1 MRKISKIFGFNS
13 SQHSLRTEVFAGIS
27 TFIVMAY
34 ILALAPKAFEG
45 VGGTADPFPTAA
57 LFTATAL
64 VSAVSTF
71 LMAVYAKR
79 PLAVAPGVGLL
90 FFISG
95 TVCMQ
100 MGYSWHFALTAILL
114 EGVLFT
120 VLAFSRLRYL
130 IMESIPLSLRS
141 ATAVGVGLFLASLGL
156 KSAGMTDSGA
166 AIVSLASIVTEPE
179 KQLFAICV
187 MLSGV
192 LIVYRVKGAIFLS
205 IIASTI
211 LGIPLGLTRFD
222 EVMTIPESPAPLFM
236 QMEWSEDIFS
246 IDMFVCVVSI
256 FFLDV
261 FDTIGTVSGV
271 LSNTNLS
278 RSNGRI
284 SRMSH
289 IFQVDAISSM
299 LSGLM
304 GTTTCTSYL
313 ESAAGVAE
321 GGRTGVPSLV
331 TAICFLFALFFSPIF
346 LAIPPV
352 VTGAIL
358 LVVSFQMFAAIKH
371 INFTNPV
378 EAIPSVLVIL
388 VMAIIGSISD
398 GIVVGVITYAVL
410 NFTAEM
416 KQERERRKRGHFFTI
431 NKIGRA
437 HV

>member
-1 MRKISKIFGFNS
+1 MRKIAKIFGFNS

-271 LSNTNLS
+271 LSTTNLS

-416 KQERERRKRGHFFTI
+416 KQERERRKRGHFFTN
-431 NKIGRA
+431 NKDE
-437 HV
+437 

>member
-1 MRKISKIFGFNS
+1 MRKIAKIFGFNS

-271 LSNTNLS
+271 LSTTNLS

-321 GGRTGVPSLV
+321 GGRTGVTSLV
-331 TAICFLFALFFSPIF
+331 TVICFLFALFFSPIF

-358 LVVSFQMFAAIKH
+358 LVVSFHMFAAIKH

-431 NKIGRA
+431 NKDE
-437 HV
+437 

>member
-1 MRKISKIFGFNS
+1 MRKIAKIFGFNS
-13 SQHSLRTEVFAGIS
+13 NQHSLRTEVFAGIS

-57 LFTATAL
+57 LFTATVL

-130 IMESIPLSLRS
+130 IMERIPLSLRS

-211 LGIPLGLTRFD
+211 IGIPLGLTRFD

-271 LSNTNLS
+271 LSNTSLS

-289 IFQVDAISSM
+289 IFQVDAISST

-321 GGRTGVPSLV
+321 GGRTGVTSLV
-331 TAICFLFALFFSPIF
+331 TVICFLFALFFSPLF

-398 GIVVGVITYAVL
+398 GIVVGVISYAVL

-431 NKIGRA
+431 NKDE
-437 HV
+437 

>member
-1 MRKISKIFGFNS
+1 MRKIAKIFGFNS

-278 RSNGRI
+278 RTNGRI

-358 LVVSFQMFAAIKH
+358 LVVSFHMFAAIKH

-410 NFTAEM
+410 NSTAEM

-431 NKIGRA
+431 NKDE
-437 HV
+437 

>member
-1 MRKISKIFGFNS
+1 MRKIAKIFGFNS

-222 EVMTIPESPAPLFM
+222 AVMTIPESPAPLFM

-321 GGRTGVPSLV
+321 GGRTGVTSLV
-331 TAICFLFALFFSPIF
+331 TVICFLFALFFSPIF

-358 LVVSFQMFAAIKH
+358 LVVSFHMFAAIKH

-431 NKIGRA
+431 NKDE
-437 HV
+437 

>member
-1 MRKISKIFGFNS
+1 MRKIAKIFGFNS

-120 VLAFSRLRYL
+120 ALAFSRLRYL

-271 LSNTNLS
+271 LSNTSLS

-321 GGRTGVPSLV
+321 GGRTGVTSLV
-331 TAICFLFALFFSPIF
+331 TVICFLFALFFSPLF

-358 LVVSFQMFAAIKH
+358 LVVSFHMFAAIKH

-431 NKIGRA
+431 NKDE
-437 HV
+437 

>member
-1 MRKISKIFGFNS
+1 MRKIAKIFGFNS

-271 LSNTNLS
+271 LSTTNLS

-358 LVVSFQMFAAIKH
+358 LVVSFHMFAAIKH
-371 INFTNPV
+371 INLTNPV

-410 NFTAEM
+410 NSTAEV

-431 NKIGRA
+431 NKDE
-437 HV
+437 

>member
-1 MRKISKIFGFNS
+1 MRKIAKIFGFNS

-222 EVMTIPESPAPLFM
+222 AVMTIPESPAPLFM

-321 GGRTGVPSLV
+321 GGRTGVTSLV

-410 NFTAEM
+410 NSTAEV

-431 NKIGRA
+431 NKDE
-437 HV
+437 

>member
-1 MRKISKIFGFNS
+1 MRKIAKIFGFNS

-278 RSNGRI
+278 RTNGRI

-321 GGRTGVPSLV
+321 GGRTGVTSLV
-331 TAICFLFALFFSPIF
+331 TVICFLFALFFSPLF

-358 LVVSFQMFAAIKH
+358 LVVSFHMFAAIKH
-371 INFTNPV
+371 INLTNPV

-410 NFTAEM
+410 NSTAEV
-416 KQERERRKRGHFFTI
+416 KQERERRKRGHFFTN
-431 NKIGRA
+431 NKDE
-437 HV
+437 

>member
-1 MRKISKIFGFNS
+1 MRKIAKIFGFNS

-261 FDTIGTVSGV
+261 FDTIGTVLGV

-278 RSNGRI
+278 RTNGRI

-289 IFQVDAISSM
+289 IFQVDAISST

-321 GGRTGVPSLV
+321 GGRTGVTSLV
-331 TAICFLFALFFSPIF
+331 TVICFLFALFFSPIF

-358 LVVSFQMFAAIKH
+358 LVVSFHMFAAIKH
-371 INFTNPV
+371 INLTNPV

-410 NFTAEM
+410 NSTAEV

-431 NKIGRA
+431 NKDE
-437 HV
+437 

>member
-1 MRKISKIFGFNS
+1 MRKIAKIFGFNS

-222 EVMTIPESPAPLFM
+222 AVMTIPESPAPLFM

-271 LSNTNLS
+271 LSTTNLS

-416 KQERERRKRGHFFTI
+416 KQERERRKRGRFFTI
-431 NKIGRA
+431 NKDE
-437 HV
+437 

>member
-1 MRKISKIFGFNS
+1 MRKIAKIFGFNS

-278 RSNGRI
+278 RTNGRI

-416 KQERERRKRGHFFTI
+416 KRERERRKRGHFFTN
-431 NKIGRA
+431 NKDE
-437 HV
+437 

>member
-1 MRKISKIFGFNS
+1 MRKIAKIFGFNS

-271 LSNTNLS
+271 LSTTNLS

-358 LVVSFQMFAAIKH
+358 LVVSFHMFAAIKH

-416 KQERERRKRGHFFTI
+416 KRERERRKRGHFFTN
-431 NKIGRA
+431 NKDE
-437 HV
+437 

>member
-1 MRKISKIFGFNS
+1 MRKIAKIFGFNS

-278 RSNGRI
+278 RTNGRI

-289 IFQVDAISSM
+289 IFQVDAISST

-321 GGRTGVPSLV
+321 GGRTGVTSLV
-331 TAICFLFALFFSPIF
+331 TVICFLFALFFSPLF

-358 LVVSFQMFAAIKH
+358 LVVSFHMFAAIKH
-371 INFTNPV
+371 INLTNPV

-431 NKIGRA
+431 NKDE
-437 HV
+437 

>member
-1 MRKISKIFGFNS
+1 MRKIAKIFGFNS

-120 VLAFSRLRYL
+120 ALAFSRLRYL

-141 ATAVGVGLFLASLGL
+141 ATAVGVGFFLASLGL

-236 QMEWSEDIFS
+236 QMEWSEEIFS

-271 LSNTNLS
+271 LSNTSLS

-321 GGRTGVPSLV
+321 GGRTGVTSLV
-331 TAICFLFALFFSPIF
+331 TVICFLFALFFSPIF

-431 NKIGRA
+431 NKDE
-437 HV
+437 

>member
-1 MRKISKIFGFNS
+1 MRKIAKIFGFNS

-410 NFTAEM
+410 NSTAEV

-431 NKIGRA
+431 NKDA
-437 HV
+437 

>member
-1 MRKISKIFGFNS
+1 MRKIAKIFGFNS

-211 LGIPLGLTRFD
+211 IGIPLGLTRFD

-278 RSNGRI
+278 RTNGRI

-358 LVVSFQMFAAIKH
+358 LVVSFHMFAAIKH

-431 NKIGRA
+431 NKDE
-437 HV
+437 

>member
-1 MRKISKIFGFNS
+1 MRKIAKIFGFNS

-222 EVMTIPESPAPLFM
+222 AVMTIPESPAPLFM

-271 LSNTNLS
+271 LSTTNLS

-321 GGRTGVPSLV
+321 GGRTGVTSLV
-331 TAICFLFALFFSPIF
+331 TVICFLFALFFSPIF

-358 LVVSFQMFAAIKH
+358 LVVSFHMFAAIKH
-371 INFTNPV
+371 INLTNPV

-431 NKIGRA
+431 NKDE
-437 HV
+437 

>member
-1 MRKISKIFGFNS
+1 MRKIAKIFGFNS

-141 ATAVGVGLFLASLGL
+141 ATAVGVGLFLVSLGL

-278 RSNGRI
+278 RTNGRI

-410 NFTAEM
+410 NSTAEV
-416 KQERERRKRGHFFTI
+416 KQERERRKRGHFFTN
-431 NKIGRA
+431 NKDE
-437 HV
+437 

>member
-1 MRKISKIFGFNS
+1 MRKIAKIFGFNS
-13 SQHSLRTEVFAGIS
+13 NQHSLRTEVFAGIS

-222 EVMTIPESPAPLFM
+222 AVMTIPESPAPLFM

-271 LSNTNLS
+271 LSTTNLS

-431 NKIGRA
+431 NKDE
-437 HV
+437 

>member
-1 MRKISKIFGFNS
+1 MRKIAKIFGFNS

-141 ATAVGVGLFLASLGL
+141 ATAVGVGFFLASLGL
-156 KSAGMTDSGA
+156 KSAGMTESGA

-211 LGIPLGLTRFD
+211 IGIPLGLTRFD

-278 RSNGRI
+278 RTNGRI

-289 IFQVDAISSM
+289 IFQVDAISST

-321 GGRTGVPSLV
+321 GGRTGVTSLV
-331 TAICFLFALFFSPIF
+331 TVICFLFALFFSPLF

-358 LVVSFQMFAAIKH
+358 LVVSFHMFAAIKH

-398 GIVVGVITYAVL
+398 GIVVGVISYAVL

-431 NKIGRA
+431 NKDE
-437 HV
+437 

>member
-1 MRKISKIFGFNS
+1 MRKIAKIFGFNS

-120 VLAFSRLRYL
+120 VLAFSKLRYL

-271 LSNTNLS
+271 LSNTSLS

-321 GGRTGVPSLV
+321 GGRTGVTSLV
-331 TAICFLFALFFSPIF
+331 TVICLLFALFFSPLF

-410 NFTAEM
+410 NSTAEM

-431 NKIGRA
+431 NKDE
-437 HV
+437 

>member
-1 MRKISKIFGFNS
+1 MRKIAKIFGFNS

-222 EVMTIPESPAPLFM
+222 AVMTIPESPAPLFM

-278 RSNGRI
+278 RTNGRI

-431 NKIGRA
+431 NKDE
-437 HV
+437 

>member
-1 MRKISKIFGFNS
+1 MRKIAKIFGFNS

-222 EVMTIPESPAPLFM
+222 AVMTIPESPAPLFM

-278 RSNGRI
+278 RTNGRI

-321 GGRTGVPSLV
+321 GGRTGVTSLV
-331 TAICFLFALFFSPIF
+331 TVICFLFALFFSPIF

-416 KQERERRKRGHFFTI
+416 KQERERRKRGHFFTN
-431 NKIGRA
+431 NKDE
-437 HV
+437 

>member
-1 MRKISKIFGFNS
+1 MRKIAKIFGFNS

-236 QMEWSEDIFS
+236 QMEWSEEIFS

-261 FDTIGTVSGV
+261 FDTIGTVLGV

-321 GGRTGVPSLV
+321 GGRTGVTSLV
-331 TAICFLFALFFSPIF
+331 TVICFLLALFFSPLF

-358 LVVSFQMFAAIKH
+358 LVVSFHMFAAIKH

-431 NKIGRA
+431 NKDE
-437 HV
+437 

>member
-1 MRKISKIFGFNS
+1 MRKIAKIFGFNS

-222 EVMTIPESPAPLFM
+222 AVMTIPESPAPLFM

-271 LSNTNLS
+271 LSTTNLS

-321 GGRTGVPSLV
+321 GGRTGVTSLV
-331 TAICFLFALFFSPIF
+331 TVICFLLALFFSPLF

-410 NFTAEM
+410 NSTAEV
-416 KQERERRKRGHFFTI
+416 KQERERRKRGRFFTI
-431 NKIGRA
+431 NKDE
-437 HV
+437 

>member
-1 MRKISKIFGFNS
+1 MRKIAKIFGFNS

-120 VLAFSRLRYL
+120 VLAFSKLRYL

-211 LGIPLGLTRFD
+211 IGIPLGLTRFD

-278 RSNGRI
+278 RTNGRI

-289 IFQVDAISSM
+289 IFQVDAISST

-321 GGRTGVPSLV
+321 GGRTGVTSLV

-410 NFTAEM
+410 NSTAEM

-431 NKIGRA
+431 NKDE
-437 HV
+437 

>member
-1 MRKISKIFGFNS
+1 MRKIAKIFGFNS

-278 RSNGRI
+278 RTNGRI

-289 IFQVDAISSM
+289 IFQVDAISST

-321 GGRTGVPSLV
+321 GGRTGVTSLV

-431 NKIGRA
+431 NKDE
-437 HV
+437 

>member
-1 MRKISKIFGFNS
+1 MRKIAKIFGFNS

-271 LSNTNLS
+271 LSNTSLS

-410 NFTAEM
+410 NSTAEV

-431 NKIGRA
+431 NKDE
-437 HV
+437 

>member
-1 MRKISKIFGFNS
+1 MRKIAKIFGFNS

-261 FDTIGTVSGV
+261 FDTIGTVLGV

-278 RSNGRI
+278 RTNGRI

-416 KQERERRKRGHFFTI
+416 KQERERRKRGRFFTI
-431 NKIGRA
+431 NKDE
-437 HV
+437 

>member
-1 MRKISKIFGFNS
+1 
-13 SQHSLRTEVFAGIS
+13 
-27 TFIVMAY
+27 MAY

-271 LSNTNLS
+271 LSNTSLS

-321 GGRTGVPSLV
+321 GGRTGVTSLV
-331 TAICFLFALFFSPIF
+331 TAICFLFALFFSPLF

-431 NKIGRA
+431 NKDE
-437 HV
+437 

>member
-1 MRKISKIFGFNS
+1 MRKIAKIFGFNS

-222 EVMTIPESPAPLFM
+222 AVMTIPESPAPLFM

-271 LSNTNLS
+271 LSTTNLS

-321 GGRTGVPSLV
+321 GGRTGVTSLV
-331 TAICFLFALFFSPIF
+331 TVICFLFALFFSPIF

-431 NKIGRA
+431 NEDE
-437 HV
+437 

>member
-1 MRKISKIFGFNS
+1 MRKIAKIFGFNS

-278 RSNGRI
+278 RTNGRI

-289 IFQVDAISSM
+289 IFQVDAISST

-431 NKIGRA
+431 NKDE
-437 HV
+437 

>member
-1 MRKISKIFGFNS
+1 MRKIAKIFGFNS

-278 RSNGRI
+278 RTNGRI

-321 GGRTGVPSLV
+321 GGRTGVTSLV

-410 NFTAEM
+410 NSTAEM

-431 NKIGRA
+431 NKDE
-437 HV
+437 